1 MSGEDEGT
9 GARSGADG
17 AEGRLGVLARFP
29 SVLMARRNLSRN
41 RLRSGLAALGIVIGV
56 LAIATLGIFG
66 NVLQLSATNE
76 LGGIGNQ
83 VIVSPNEDAGR
94 GTLSPRDVAT
104 VERVAEG
111 RGTAVPLVTDGAIV
125 RAPNGETFA
134 QLYGL
139 DRPRALFT
147 AREGRVPEFH
157 RQGALVG
164 ESVADRLG
172 VQPGSA
178 VEIEGQRFRV
188 IAVLAETDDISPIQP
203 SNAVVLPRDAFAQ
216 SAPSQVVVQ
225 AGSGEDASYV
235 AGTVRE
241 RLNAREQ
248 RVSVFELSSILDRI
262 NEFFGLLNAFLI
274 ALGAVSLIVAGVA
287 IFNVM
292 LMSTTERR
300 GEIGVLRA
308 VGVQK
313 GDVLR
318 STPRTRPQTRS
329 RSTPSGTDSRRLW
342 DRAFGTEAGAA
353 PRRDAGDAS
362 VRTAPRSGAARSPP
376 ARSRPGRPGH
386 GGAAPPRVAHAVGG
400 EERVHTDTPNA
411 SDAAIEVGGTVVS
424 GTYVRYPH

>member
-1 MSGEDEGT
+1 M
-9 GARSGADG
+9 
-17 AEGRLGVLARFP
+17 LARFP

-318 STPRTRPQTRS
+318 TLVVEAALLGVLGGLGGVLLTLLAVVALLQFTPIGADVVFD
-329 RSTPSGTDSRRLW
+329 PSNGAYLVV
-342 DRAFGTEAGAA
+342 AFSFGVVISLASGLYPAYKAA
-353 PRRDAGDAS
+353 NEEPVDALRD
-362 VRTAPRSGAARSPP
+362 
-376 ARSRPGRPGH
+376 
-386 GGAAPPRVAHAVGG
+386 
-400 EERVHTDTPNA
+400 
-411 SDAAIEVGGTVVS
+411 
-424 GTYVRYPH
+424 

>member
-1 MSGEDEGT
+1 MSDSDSSPGPD
-9 GARSGADG
+9 
-17 AEGRLGVLARFP
+17 AEGRLGLLERFP

-76 LGGIGNQ
+76 LGGLGNQ
-83 VIVSPNEDAGR
+83 VIVSPNEDTGAE
-94 GTLSPRDVAT
+94 TLSPRDVAA
-104 VERVAEG
+104 VERIAEG
-111 RGTAVPLVTDGAIV
+111 RGTAVPLVTDGAV
-125 RAPNGETFA
+125 VTGPSGQTFA

-147 AREGRVPEFH
+147 ARAGTVPEFH

-164 ESVADRLG
+164 SSVAGRLG
-172 VQPGSA
+172 LQPGSA

-188 IAVLAETDDISPIQP
+188 IAVLAESDDITPIQP

-216 SAPSQVVVQ
+216 DAPSQIVVQ
-225 AGSGEDASYV
+225 ADSGEDASYV
-235 AGTVRE
+235 AGTVRD
-241 RLNAREQ
+241 RLNARER

-262 NEFFGLLNAFLI
+262 NEFFGLLNGFLV
-274 ALGAVSLIVAGVA
+274 ALGAVSLVVAGVA

-318 STPRTRPQTRS
+318 TLIVEATLLGIVGGFGGVVLTTVAVGALYQFSPIGLDVVLH
-329 RSTPSGTDSRRLW
+329 PSNGVYLVVAF
-342 DRAFGTEAGAA
+342 AFGVFISLASGLYPAYRAA
-353 PRRDAGDAS
+353 NEEPVDALRD
-362 VRTAPRSGAARSPP
+362 
-376 ARSRPGRPGH
+376 
-386 GGAAPPRVAHAVGG
+386 
-400 EERVHTDTPNA
+400 
-411 SDAAIEVGGTVVS
+411 
-424 GTYVRYPH
+424 

>member
-1 MSGEDEGT
+1 MSDSDSSPGPD
-9 GARSGADG
+9 
-17 AEGRLGVLARFP
+17 AEGRLGLLERFP

-76 LGGIGNQ
+76 LGGLGNQ
-83 VIVSPNEDAGR
+83 VIVSPNEDTGAE
-94 GTLSPRDVAT
+94 TLSPRDVAA
-104 VERVAEG
+104 VERIAEG
-111 RGTAVPLVTDGAIV
+111 RGTAVPLVTDGAV
-125 RAPNGETFA
+125 VNGPSGQTFA

-147 AREGRVPEFH
+147 ARAGTVPEFH

-164 ESVADRLG
+164 SSVAGRLG
-172 VQPGSA
+172 LQPGSA

-188 IAVLAETDDISPIQP
+188 IAVLAESDDITPIQP

-216 SAPSQVVVQ
+216 DAPSQIVVQ
-225 AGSGEDASYV
+225 ADSGEDASYV
-235 AGTVRE
+235 ASTVRD
-241 RLNAREQ
+241 RLNARER

-262 NEFFGLLNAFLI
+262 NEFFGLLNGFLV
-274 ALGAVSLIVAGVA
+274 ALGAVSLVVAGVA

-313 GDVLR
+313 DDVLR
-318 STPRTRPQTRS
+318 TLVVEATLLGIVGGFGGVVLTAVAVGALYQFSPIGLDVVLH
-329 RSTPSGTDSRRLW
+329 PSNGVYLVVAF
-342 DRAFGTEAGAA
+342 AFGVFISLASGLYPAYRAA
-353 PRRDAGDAS
+353 NEEPVDALRD
-362 VRTAPRSGAARSPP
+362 
-376 ARSRPGRPGH
+376 
-386 GGAAPPRVAHAVGG
+386 
-400 EERVHTDTPNA
+400 
-411 SDAAIEVGGTVVS
+411 
-424 GTYVRYPH
+424 

>member
-1 MSGEDEGT
+1 MSD
-9 GARSGADG
+9 SGPGPDG
-17 AEGRLGVLARFP
+17 AAVPGDEADPDGSGSRSLLTRFP
-29 SVLMARRNLSRN
+29 SLLMARRNLSRN

-56 LAIATLGIFG
+56 LAIASLGIFG
-66 NVLQLSATNE
+66 NVLQLSATSE

-94 GTLSPRDVAT
+94 ETLSPRDVAT
-104 VERVAEG
+104 IERVAEG
-111 RGTAVPLVTDGAIV
+111 RGAAVPLATDGAV
-125 RAPNGETFA
+125 VSAPSGQTFA

-139 DRPRALFT
+139 DRPRALFE
-147 AREGRVPEFH
+147 AREGRLPEFH

-164 ESVADRLG
+164 VSVAAQLDL
-172 VQPGSA
+172 QPGSA

-188 IAVLAETDDISPIQP
+188 IAVLAETDDITPIQP
-203 SNAVVLPRDAFAQ
+203 ANAVVLPRDAFAQ
-216 SAPSQVVVQ
+216 DAPNQVVVQ
-225 AGSGEDASYV
+225 ANSGEDASYV

-241 RLNAREQ
+241 RLNAREN

-274 ALGAVSLIVAGVA
+274 ALGAISLIVAGVA

-318 STPRTRPQTRS
+318 TLVVEATLLGVLGGFGGVVLTVLAVGALFQFTPIGADVILD
-329 RSTPSGTDSRRLW
+329 PSNGAYLLV
-342 DRAFGTEAGAA
+342 AFGFGVVISLASGLYPAYRAA
-353 PRRDAGDAS
+353 NEEPVDALRD
-362 VRTAPRSGAARSPP
+362 
-376 ARSRPGRPGH
+376 
-386 GGAAPPRVAHAVGG
+386 
-400 EERVHTDTPNA
+400 
-411 SDAAIEVGGTVVS
+411 
-424 GTYVRYPH
+424 

>member
-1 MSGEDEGT
+1 MSGSDPSPGGDEAT
-9 GARSGADG
+9 ASG
-17 AEGRLGVLARFP
+17 LGLLERFP

-94 GTLSPRDVAT
+94 EALSPRDVAAI
-104 VERVAEG
+104 ERIAEG
-111 RGTAVPLVTDGAIV
+111 RGTSVPLVTNGAVI
-125 RAPNGETFA
+125 NGPGGQTFA

-139 DRPRALFT
+139 DRPRALFE
-147 AREGRVPEFH
+147 ARSGRLPEFH

-164 ESVADRLG
+164 SSVAGRLG
-172 VQPGSA
+172 LQPGSA

-188 IAVLAETDDISPIQP
+188 IAVLAETDDITPIQP

-216 SAPSQVVVQ
+216 DAPSQVVVQ
-225 AGSGEDASYV
+225 ADSGEDASYV
-235 AGTVRE
+235 AREVRE
-241 RLNAREQ
+241 RLNARER

-262 NEFFGLLNAFLI
+262 NEFFGLLNGFLI
-274 ALGAVSLIVAGVA
+274 ALGAVSLVVAGVA

-318 STPRTRPQTRS
+318 TLVVEATLLGVLGGIGGVLLTCVAVGALYAFSS
-329 RSTPSGTDSRRLW
+329 IGLDVVLAPSNGVYLAVAF
-342 DRAFGTEAGAA
+342 AFGVFI
-353 PRRDAGDAS
+353 S
-362 VRTAPRSGAARSPP
+362 L
-376 ARSRPGRPGH
+376 
-386 GGAAPPRVAHAVGG
+386 
-400 EERVHTDTPNA
+400 
-411 SDAAIEVGGTVVS
+411 VS
-424 GTYVRYPH
+424 GLYPAYRAANEEPVDALRD

>member
-1 MSGEDEGT
+1 MSGEDEG
-9 GARSGADG
+9 ASDRPGADG
-17 AEGRLGVLARFP
+17 AEGRLGVLTRFP

-94 GTLSPRDVAT
+94 ETLSPRDVAT

-318 STPRTRPQTRS
+318 TLVVEAALLGVLGGLGGVLLTLLAVVALLPFTPIGGDVVFDPS
-329 RSTPSGTDSRRLW
+329 HGAYLAVAFSFGGVISPPSGLYPPYTAANEEPVAAL
-342 DRAFGTEAGAA
+342 RA
-353 PRRDAGDAS
+353 
-362 VRTAPRSGAARSPP
+362 
-376 ARSRPGRPGH
+376 
-386 GGAAPPRVAHAVGG
+386 
-400 EERVHTDTPNA
+400 
-411 SDAAIEVGGTVVS
+411 
-424 GTYVRYPH
+424 

>member
-1 MSGEDEGT
+1 MSD
-9 GARSGADG
+9 SGPGPDG
-17 AEGRLGVLARFP
+17 AAVPGDEADPDGSGSRSLLARFP
-29 SVLMARRNLSRN
+29 SLLMARRNLSRN

-56 LAIATLGIFG
+56 LAIASLGIFG
-66 NVLQLSATNE
+66 NVLQLSATSE

-94 GTLSPRDVAT
+94 ETLSPRDVAT
-104 VERVAEG
+104 IERVAEG
-111 RGTAVPLVTDGAIV
+111 RGAAVPLATDGAV
-125 RAPNGETFA
+125 VSAPSGQTFA

-139 DRPRALFT
+139 DRPRALFE
-147 AREGRVPEFH
+147 AREGRLPEFH

-164 ESVADRLG
+164 VSVAAQLDL
-172 VQPGSA
+172 QPGSA

-188 IAVLAETDDISPIQP
+188 IAVLAETDDITPIQP
-203 SNAVVLPRDAFAQ
+203 ANAVVLPRDAFAQ
-216 SAPSQVVVQ
+216 DAPNQVVVQ
-225 AGSGEDASYV
+225 ANSGEDASYV

-241 RLNAREQ
+241 RLNAREN

-274 ALGAVSLIVAGVA
+274 ALGAISLIVAGVA

-318 STPRTRPQTRS
+318 TLVVEATLLGVLGGFGGVVLTVLAVGALFQFTPIGADVILD
-329 RSTPSGTDSRRLW
+329 PSNGAYLLV
-342 DRAFGTEAGAA
+342 AFGFGVVISLASGLYPAYRAA
-353 PRRDAGDAS
+353 NEEPVDALRD
-362 VRTAPRSGAARSPP
+362 
-376 ARSRPGRPGH
+376 
-386 GGAAPPRVAHAVGG
+386 
-400 EERVHTDTPNA
+400 
-411 SDAAIEVGGTVVS
+411 
-424 GTYVRYPH
+424 

>member
-1 MSGEDEGT
+1 MSGEDEG
-9 GARSGADG
+9 ASDRPGADG

-94 GTLSPRDVAT
+94 ETLSPRDVAT

-318 STPRTRPQTRS
+318 TLVVEAALLGVLGGLGGVLLTLLAVVALLQFTPIGADVVFD
-329 RSTPSGTDSRRLW
+329 PSNGAYLVV
-342 DRAFGTEAGAA
+342 AFSFGVVISLASGLYPAYKAA
-353 PRRDAGDAS
+353 NEEPVDALRD
-362 VRTAPRSGAARSPP
+362 
-376 ARSRPGRPGH
+376 
-386 GGAAPPRVAHAVGG
+386 
-400 EERVHTDTPNA
+400 
-411 SDAAIEVGGTVVS
+411 
-424 GTYVRYPH
+424 